1 MRSAGLK
8 GILITGIIVLSVS
21 LGSCGDDEIDYEQM
35 EREKI
40 DYYLSR
46 NNITTEPT
54 ASGLYYI
61 ELIKGTGLQPV
72 LSDTVEVWYT
82 GMFVDGTVFDSN
94 IGSSLLTFPLGEG
107 YVIDGWDEG
116 LSYMNEGGHAMLVMP
131 SSLGYGN
138 AGTGSIPG
146 HTPLVFEV
154 HLVNVIPGPNH

>member
-1 MRSAGLK
+1 MGLK
-8 GILITGIIVLSVS
+8 GILITGIIVLSVF
-21 LGSCGDDEIDYEQM
+21 LGSCGDDEIDFEQL

-61 ELIKGTGLQPV
+61 ELIKGNGLLPV

-107 YVIDGWDEG
+107 AVIDGWDEG
-116 LSYMNEGGHAMLVMP
+116 LSYMNEGGRAMLVVP
-131 SSLGYGN
+131 SSLAYGDT
-138 AGTGSIPG
+138 GHGSIPG
-146 HTPLVFEV
+146 YTPLVFEV